1 MNRLRNPLLLLAVL
15 ALGAGLRIG
24 YLREARRDAV
34 ALLPLQDA
42 EYNHYWARGL
52 ATGNWTLPPL
62 TPDPRIADTPYFR
75 PPGYAW
81 FLALIYRLGSPRP
94 AVAAAVQMALGLVNV
109 VLAFLLA
116 RRWLGSGPALWTALL
131 LAGYW
136 LFPVFETALLD
147 PTLHLTLLLAA
158 FLLLERGDRT
168 AAWPWMGLAGL
179 VFGLAA
185 LVRPNTLLFV
195 PCAAAWCA
203 WPRGAGGPGPRSRWT
218 AAGALALGVTL
229 AVAPVT
235 LRNLAVGHDRV
246 LISSN
251 GGLMLY
257 MGNSEPASG
266 LTGTQGLNNLL
277 RGKYRSCFDYPL
289 LVDDLGGQLG
299 RRLKPSE
306 ASALLAAAA
315 RREACSDPARFLAL
329 TWKKVLLFWGPA
341 EWGHNNEPAAQ
352 RQSSPL
358 LRRMPGNFPALLAL
372 FLVGCAAGWRQRA
385 AAPGAA
391 QPASRLGT
399 LVLLFIPVYFLS
411 LLPFVF
417 SSQYRLAL
425 LPFLMM
431 PAGLTLHRVAESL
444 RRGRSAAAAGL
455 LLAAAACYVVLRVN
469 YSGLALGPAA
479 WFYQRA
485 ALYERLGRHPQALAE
500 YDRALQA
507 DPGHAWAQAGRGIVL
522 ARLGRLAEAETALR
536 RALELEPDFPRARV
550 NLAYARHIRGD
561 TQRAVAEIE
570 AVLAEDPRNL
580 AALNA
585 LAWIR
590 ATHADPR
597 WRDGAAAVR
606 AAETACVLTQG
617 RDAECL
623 DTLAAAEAETG
634 AFEHAVAAAQQALRR
649 AEEAGAADLAR
660 QIGQRLELY
669 RRGQPYHER
678 RPAAAP

>member
-1 MNRLRNPLLLLAVL
+1 MNRLRNPLLLLAIL
-15 ALGAGLRIG
+15 ALGAGLRVG
-24 YLREARRDAV
+24 YLREVRHDAV

-42 EYNHYWARGL
+42 EYNDYWARGL

-62 TPDPRIADTPYFR
+62 TPDPRIAKTPYFR

-81 FLALIYRLGSPRP
+81 FLALVYRLGGPRP

-109 VLAFLLA
+109 VLTFLLA

-136 LFPVFETALLD
+136 LFPVFETTLLD

-168 AAWPWMGLAGL
+168 TAWPWMGLAGV

-185 LVRPNTLLFV
+185 LVRPNTLLFIL
-195 PCAAAWCA
+195 CAVVWCA
-203 WPRGAGGPGPRSRWT
+203 WPRGTGGPGPRSRWA
-218 AAGALALGVTL
+218 AAGALALGVIL
-229 AVAPVT
+229 AVVPVT
-235 LRNLAVGHDRV
+235 SRNITVGHDRV

-266 LTGTQGLNNLL
+266 LTETQGLNNLL

-289 LVDDLGGQLG
+289 LVDDLGAQLG

-306 ASALLAAAA
+306 ASAFLAAAA
-315 RREACSDPARFLAL
+315 RREACSDPARCLAL
-329 TWKKVLLFWGPA
+329 IWKKILLFWGPV
-341 EWGHNNEPAAQ
+341 EWGHNNEPTAQ
-352 RQSSPL
+352 RLSSPL
-358 LRRMPGNFPALLAL
+358 LRRLPGNFPALMAL
-372 FLVGCAAGWRQRA
+372 FLVGCAAGWRHRA
-385 AAPGAA
+385 VT
-391 QPASRLGT
+391 PASRLGT
-399 LVLLFIPVYFLS
+399 LLLLFIPVYFLS
-411 LLPFVF
+411 FLPFVF

-431 PAGLTLHRVAESL
+431 PAGVTLHRVAESL
-444 RRGRSAAAAGL
+444 RHARYATAAGL
-455 LLAAAACYVVLRVN
+455 LLAAAACYVLLRVN
-469 YSGLALGPAA
+469 YSGLAPGPAA

-500 YDRALQA
+500 YDRALAA
-507 DPGHAWAQAGRGIVL
+507 DPRHAWAQAGRGIVL
-522 ARLGRLAEAETALR
+522 ARLGRLAEAETALQ

-570 AVLAEDPRNL
+570 AVLAEDPCNL

-590 ATHADPR
+590 ATHADPS

-606 AAETACVLTQG
+606 AAEAACALTQG
-617 RDAECL
+617 RNAECL

-634 AFEHAVAAAQQALRR
+634 AFERAIAAAQQAMQR
-649 AEEAGAADLAR
+649 AEEAGATDLAQ

-669 RRGQPYHER
+669 RRGQPYHES
-678 RPAAAP
+678 RPVAARP